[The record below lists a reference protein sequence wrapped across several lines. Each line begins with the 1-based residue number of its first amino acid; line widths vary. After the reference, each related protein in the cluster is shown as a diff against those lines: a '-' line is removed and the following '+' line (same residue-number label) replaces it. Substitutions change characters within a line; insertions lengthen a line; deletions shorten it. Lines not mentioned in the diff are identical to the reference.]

1 MHLTI
6 FIATFLVLLIALC
19 CFIPYIGIVAI
30 LLTLVLALC
39 VGALGVVAKMR
50 FTWISCI
57 VAAVLSLIALPFQV
71 NYAIQGAL
79 RLGEALVEHGHLAW
93 AQCIAPKLVSVTDS
107 ISTEMKPRAEHY
119 QALVHRVA
127 ASRQLAL
134 DLGATEA
141 EAAEQARLTF
151 RQLVKQEH
159 IHFNCGPECSH
170 GSPTPASAPST
181 PPPTPS
187 LTSEPCPSDCG
198 HEGCTH
204 QH

>member
-30 LLTLVLALC
+30 FLTLFLAFC
-39 VGALGVVAKMR
+39 IGALGVVAKMR
-50 FTWISCI
+50 FVWISCI
-57 VAAVLSLIALPFQV
+57 VAAVTSLIALPFQIS
-71 NYAIQGAL
+71 YAIQGAL
-79 RLGEALVEHGHLAW
+79 RLGEALVEHGHITW
-93 AQCIAPKLVSVTDS
+93 AQSIAPKLISISDS
-107 ISTEMKPRAEHY
+107 IASEMKPQAEHY

-141 EAAEQARLTF
+141 EANEQALLTF
-151 RQLVKQEH
+151 HQLVKEEH

-170 GSPTPASAPST
+170 GSPTPAPAPTT
-181 PPPTPS
+181 PVSP
-187 LTSEPCPSDCG
+187 EPCSSNCG
-198 HEGCTH
+198 HESCTH